1 MNFRVKTILG
11 IALIESVLL
20 VVLVFSSLDFLRT
33 SNEEQLTQRAA
44 TTSHL
49 FASATKNAVLATDLA
64 TLESFVNGI
73 LTNPQFVYV
82 RIYGGNQIFAE
93 GGPSE
98 FLTGKRLPD
107 SNLESVSDGVYDVVT
122 QIEEAGIIYGR
133 IEFGLS
139 TRSIQSVFAQAKQWA
154 ISIAALEVFL
164 VAIFSWILGTYLTR
178 HLLKLQK
185 ASKII
190 EESGP
195 GHQLTV
201 TGQDEIADVAMAFNT
216 MSSSLQRSYSDLKD
230 SIASR
235 EKMLANL
242 ERNRTKSQAILSAS
256 LDAIITID
264 QNDKVIDFNE
274 AAESIFGW
282 KFDEIAGKDMGD
294 YIIPPEM
301 REAHDRGMQHYLTTG
316 EGPVLNNRIQL
327 QALNKDGRHFPVEV
341 AICPIET
348 PDGKLFTAFLRDI
361 SKELANETEMRLIG
375 RAFQTSEAMLI
386 TDTNAT
392 IIRVNEAFT
401 KISGYQEDEVIGK
414 RPSLWAT
421 GRHDADFY
429 QQMWAA
435 LLEEGEWKGEI
446 INQRKNGEEFPEYL
460 NISAVRDKD
469 GHITHYVAHLVD
481 ISEQKANEKQ
491 LLEAIQQARQAN
503 EAKSRFLAVMS
514 HEIRT
519 PMNAVLG
526 ILGLLRD
533 TPLDENQQDLIKTG
547 RDSGEMLLSII
558 NDILDFSK
566 MVADKLE
573 LESTSFDLHRLL
585 NQSIALL
592 KNRAQQSELELS
604 VILGDDLPRFFRG
617 DSGRLQQV
625 LVNLINNACKFT
637 PSGSITLRS
646 SATLLTGSRFELH
659 FEVQDTGIGI
669 PLDRQDELFEE
680 FSMVDQSHSR
690 AYEGTG
696 LGLAICKRL
705 VSLMGGQIAVESQP
719 GIGSRFYFH
728 VIMETVEA
736 NDIELTQELKPFEH
750 PSLNTRILLTEDNP
764 ANQRVISS
772 ILRSAGLQVD
782 LASNGQ
788 EAVEAVAKL
797 PYDIVLMD
805 ISMPLMDGM
814 EATQT
819 IRKMGGVN
827 SLVPIVA
834 LTAHALKGDR
844 ERFIASGMNDYLTKP
859 IDKSATL
866 RCIHRWTC
874 DKSNQ
879 KKPIHINQNDVASI
893 QSDDD
898 QLSYVDEAVLQQ
910 LVRDTSADIVPELL
924 LGYIEDTHERLRQIK
939 NAVSETDAGKLEL
952 EVHTLGSSAGAH
964 GNTLLLERARHIE
977 GLCREGAFERAIHL
991 IPELLRLAE
1000 ESLRQLAF
1008 RTEAGFDST
1017 QESPNVF

>member
-20 VVLVFSSLDFLRT
+20 VVLVLSSLDFLRT

-49 FASATKNAVLATDLA
+49 FTSATKNAVLATDLA
-64 TLESFVNGI
+64 TLESFVEGI

-82 RIYGGNQIFAE
+82 RIYGGDQILAE

-98 FLTGKRLPD
+98 LLSGRRSPD
-107 SNLESVSDGVYDVVT
+107 NDLKSVNDGVYDVVAK
-122 QIEEAGIIYGR
+122 IEEAGITYGA

-178 HLLKLQK
+178 YLLQLQK
-185 ASKII
+185 ASKAIA
-190 EESGP
+190 ESGP

-201 TGQDEIADVAMAFNT
+201 TGQDEIAEVSKAFNT
-216 MSSSLQRSYSDLKD
+216 MSSSLQRTYSDLKD

-235 EKMLANL
+235 EEMVENL
-242 ERNRTKSQAILSAS
+242 ERNRAENQAILSVS
-256 LDAIITID
+256 PDAIITID
-264 QNDKVIDFNE
+264 QHDNVIGFNK

-282 KFDEIAGKDMGD
+282 QSDEIIGKNLADH
-294 YIIPPEM
+294 IIPPEM
-301 REAHDRGMQHYLTTG
+301 REAHNRGMQHYLATG

-327 QALNKDGRHFPVEV
+327 PALHKDGRQFPVEV
-341 AICPIET
+341 AICPIDT

-361 SKELANETEMRLIG
+361 SKELENETEMRLIG
-375 RAFQTSEAMLI
+375 RAFQTSEAMFI

-401 KISGYQEDEVIGK
+401 TISGYQAVDVLGK
-414 RPSLWAT
+414 KPGLWAS
-421 GRHDADFY
+421 GKHDADFY
-429 QQMWAA
+429 QKMWTT

-446 INQRKNGEEFPEYL
+446 LNRRKNGEIFPEYL

-469 GHITHYVAHLVD
+469 EHITHYVAHLVD
-481 ISEQKANEKQ
+481 ISEQKANEEQ
-491 LLEAIQQARQAN
+491 LLEAIQQARQAD

-533 TPLDENQQDLIKTG
+533 TSLNEPQQDLVKTG

-566 MVADKLE
+566 MEADKLE

-585 NQSIALL
+585 NQSMTLL
-592 KNRAQQSELELS
+592 KTRAQQNNLELH
-604 VILGDDLPRFFRG
+604 VILSNELPHFLRG
-617 DSGRLQQV
+617 DFGRLQQV

-637 PSGSITLRS
+637 PSGSITLRA
-646 SATLLTGSRFELH
+646 SAILLTDNKFELH
-659 FEVQDTGIGI
+659 CEVQDTGIGI
-669 PLDRQDELFEE
+669 PLDRQGELFEV

-690 AYEGTG
+690 SYEGTG

-719 GIGSRFYFH
+719 GDGSRFYFH
-728 VIMETVEA
+728 VIMETAEA
-736 NDIELTQELKPFEH
+736 DDIEVTQELKPFEH
-750 PSLNTRILLTEDNP
+750 PSPDTRILLTEDNP
-764 ANQRVISS
+764 ANQRVIRA
-772 ILRSAGLQVD
+772 ILSSAGLQVD

-805 ISMPLMDGM
+805 ISMPMMDGM
-814 EATQT
+814 EATRT
-819 IRKMGGVN
+819 IRKMSGTN
-827 SLVPIVA
+827 NQVPIVA

-859 IDKSATL
+859 IEKSAVL
-866 RCIHRWTC
+866 RCIHRWTRGKL
-874 DKSNQ
+874 DQETPVDSQ
-879 KKPIHINQNDVASI
+879 QLETAAP
-893 QSDDD
+893 QSGDD
-898 QLSYVDEAVLQQ
+898 QITYVDEVVLQQ

-924 LGYIEDTHERLRQIK
+924 LGYIEDTHELLRRIK
-939 NAVSETDAGKLEL
+939 VAVDQDDAGKLEL

-964 GNTLLLERARHIE
+964 GNTALLELARHIE
-977 GLCREGAFERAIHL
+977 GLCRDEASGRAMQQV
-991 IPELLRLAE
+991 PELFKLAE
-1000 ESLRQLAF
+1000 ESLRQLAQ
-1008 RTEAGFDST
+1008 RTEAGFEPMPLS
-1017 QESPNVF
+1017 

>member
-20 VVLVFSSLDFLRT
+20 VVLVISSLDFLRT

-49 FASATKNAVLATDLA
+49 FVSATKNAVLATDLA
-64 TLESFVNGI
+64 TLESFVDGI

-82 RIYGGNQIFAE
+82 RIYGGDQILAE
-93 GGPSE
+93 GGPPE
-98 FLTGKRLPD
+98 FLTGRRSPD
-107 SNLESVSDGVYDVVT
+107 SNLGSISDGVYDVVT
-122 QIEEAGIIYGR
+122 QIEEAGITYGA

-139 TRSIQSVFAQAKQWA
+139 TRSIQSVFAQAQQWA

-178 HLLKLQK
+178 YLLKLQK
-185 ASKII
+185 ASKTIT
-190 EESGP
+190 ESGP

-201 TGQDEIADVAMAFNT
+201 TGQDEIADVAEAFNT
-216 MSSSLQRSYSDLKD
+216 MSSSLQRTYSELKD

-235 EKMLANL
+235 ERVVANL
-242 ERNRTKSQAILSAS
+242 ERNRAENQAILSVS
-256 LDAIITID
+256 PDAIITID
-264 QNDKVIDFNE
+264 QHGYVIGFNE

-282 KFDEIAGKDMGD
+282 QFDEIAGKNLAD

-301 REAHDRGMQHYLTTG
+301 RAAHEKGMQHYLSTG
-316 EGPVLNNRIQL
+316 EGPVLNTRIQL
-327 QALNKDGRHFPVEV
+327 PALHKDGRQFPVEV
-341 AICPIET
+341 AICPIDT

-361 SKELANETEMRLIG
+361 SKELENETEMRLIG
-375 RAFQTSEAMLI
+375 RAFQTSEAMFI

-401 KISGYQEDEVIGK
+401 TISGYQAEEVLGQK
-414 RPSLWAT
+414 PGLWAS
-421 GRHDADFY
+421 GQHDTVFY
-429 QQMWAA
+429 QQMWTT
-435 LLEEGEWKGEI
+435 LLKKGEWKGEI
-446 INQRKNGEEFPEYL
+446 LNRRKNGEIFPEYL

-469 GHITHYVAHLVD
+469 ELITHYVAHLVD
-481 ISEQKANEKQ
+481 ISEQKANEEQ
-491 LLEAIQQARQAN
+491 LLEAIQQARQAD

-533 TPLDENQQDLIKTG
+533 TPLDEPQQDLVKTG

-566 MVADKLE
+566 MEADKLE

-585 NQSIALL
+585 NQSMALL
-592 KNRAQQSELELS
+592 KTRALQHNLELHVVLS
-604 VILGDDLPRFFRG
+604 NELPHFSRG

-637 PSGSITLRS
+637 PSGSITLRA
-646 SATLLTGSRFELH
+646 SAARLTNNKFELH
-659 FEVQDTGIGI
+659 CEVQDTGIGI
-669 PLDRQDELFEE
+669 PLNRQGELFEV

-690 AYEGTG
+690 SYEGTG

-705 VSLMGGQIAVESQP
+705 VSLMGGQIAVESKP
-719 GIGSRFYFH
+719 GDGSRFYFH
-728 VIMETVEA
+728 VIMEAAEA
-736 NDIELTQELKPFEH
+736 NDIEMTQDLKPFEL
-750 PSLNTRILLTEDNP
+750 PSPDTRILLAEDNP
-764 ANQRVISS
+764 ANQRVIRA
-772 ILRSAGLQVD
+772 ILNSVGLQVD

-805 ISMPLMDGM
+805 ISMPMMDGM
-814 EATQT
+814 EATLI
-819 IRKMGGVN
+819 IRKMNGLN
-827 SLVPIVA
+827 NQVPIVA

-844 ERFIASGMNDYLTKP
+844 ERFISSGMNDYLTKP
-859 IDKSATL
+859 IDKSAIL
-866 RCIHRWTC
+866 RCIHHWTQ
-874 DKSNQ
+874 DKSIQILKNDSQQIDSGSSLSAGNQ
-879 KKPIHINQNDVASI
+879 EK
-893 QSDDD
+893 
-898 QLSYVDEAVLQQ
+898 YVDEAVLQQ

-924 LGYIEDTHERLRQIK
+924 FGYIEDTHELLRKIK
-939 NAVSETDAGKLEL
+939 TAVSQTEVENLEL

-964 GNTLLLERARHIE
+964 GNTALLELARHIE
-977 GLCREGAFERAIHL
+977 GLCRDGATEKAML
-991 IPELLRLAE
+991 KTPELFELAE
-1000 ESLRQLAF
+1000 ESLHQLAQ
-1008 RTEAGFDST
+1008 RTEAGF
-1017 QESPNVF
+1017 ES